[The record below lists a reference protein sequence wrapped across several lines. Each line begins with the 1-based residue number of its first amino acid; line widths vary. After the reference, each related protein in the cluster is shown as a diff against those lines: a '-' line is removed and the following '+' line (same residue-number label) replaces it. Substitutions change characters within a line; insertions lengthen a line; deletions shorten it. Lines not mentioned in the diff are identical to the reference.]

1 MPFELT
7 KEYVLKIQEAI
18 EKEDSVTLKA
28 ELEDLYPADISEIL
42 YELDEEQ
49 SKYVIHLLDKEVG
62 GEIISN
68 MDETL
73 RKDLFKLLSSAEI
86 SQFIDYIDSDDAA
99 DILNEQPIRVRE
111 EVIALMKDRQ
121 KARYIIDL
129 LHYDEDCAGG
139 LMAKELV
146 KANVNWTI
154 QQCIEEIRRQAE
166 KVEKV
171 MSVYVVDDAGILLG
185 RVSLKRL
192 ILSHSEKHIAD
203 IYDEDV
209 ISVET
214 YRPAEEVAD
223 IMQRY
228 DLESIP
234 VVNVQGK
241 LLGRITIDDI
251 VDVITEQ
258 ADLDRQAMSGI
269 SEEVEEDDSVW
280 KLSRARLPWLGIG
293 MVGSL
298 LAARFIGIFEE
309 DLLAKISALALFIP
323 IIGSTGGN
331 VGIQSSSFM
340 IQILTDKPALMTGFG
355 PRLLKIFLVALLN
368 GTIMSSI
375 VLGVTIFVLGQPPK
389 LAVVVAVS
397 LLSVVL
403 LATFMGT
410 ITPIVLSRYGINPSV
425 ASGPFITTANDLI
438 GYGVYFLTAYLLYN
452 L

>member
-7 KEYVLKIQEAI
+7 KEYVNKITEAI
-18 EKEDSVTLKA
+18 EREDSATLTT
-28 ELEDLYPADISEIL
+28 ELEELYPADISEIL

-49 SKYVIHLLDKEVG
+49 SKYVIQLLDQEVG

-68 MDETL
+68 MDGTL
-73 RKDLFKLLSSAEI
+73 RKDLLKLFSSAEI

-99 DILNEQPIRVRE
+99 DILNDQPIRVRE

-154 QQCIEEIRRQAE
+154 NQCIDEIRRQAE

-185 RVSLKRL
+185 RVSLKKL
-192 ILSHSEKHIAD
+192 ILSRNEKRIAD

-293 MVGSL
+293 MIGSL

-309 DLLAKISALALFIP
+309 DLLSKISALALFIP

-340 IQILTDKPALMTGFG
+340 IQILTDKPGLITGFG
-355 PRLLKIFLVALLN
+355 PRMLKIFLVAPLN
-368 GTIMSSI
+368 GTIISSV
-375 VLGVTIFVLGQPPK
+375 VLVVTVLLLGQPAK

-410 ITPIVLSRYGINPSV
+410 VTPIVLDRFGINPSV

-438 GYGVYFLTAYLLYN
+438 GYGVYFMTAYLLYS